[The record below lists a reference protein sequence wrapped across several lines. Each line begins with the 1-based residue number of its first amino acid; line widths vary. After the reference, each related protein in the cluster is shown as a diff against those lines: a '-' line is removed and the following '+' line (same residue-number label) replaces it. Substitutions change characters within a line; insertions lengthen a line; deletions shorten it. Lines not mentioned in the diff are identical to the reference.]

1 MLPILPKHIF
11 ENIDLASFYSNKYNK
26 NYTGC
31 GPYKLTKIEGN
42 KYYFDRNDTFH
53 LGAPKIRNMVIQTG
67 NIEVLEQLFLEEKLD
82 FTTLPIRFLS
92 KKDIYI
98 NSTYNFYPLTKPEII
113 YIALNH
119 RTEFFSS
126 KENRNYIYRFIDKK
140 KIINNVYKGFAENVN
155 QFYPKLLESY
165 KNECYQ
171 EDTRYTKYEYPLTL
185 KLGYFINNEEHG
197 LIAKELVKDLKVKGI
212 DIILK
217 EFDSNSW
224 INEFRE
230 NKLDMFIITQTL
242 MLHPDP
248 SYAFGEKGIINEI
261 IGWEDE
267 ENLNWIKK
275 GLEIDPIYFK
285 QWSKYIGEQ
294 LPVLFICSPYDVQII
309 NKRIRNI
316 RPDPR
321 GVLWNI
327 HELEK
332 IEE

>member
-1 MLPILPKHIF
+1 M
-11 ENIDLASFYSNKYNK
+11 
-26 NYTGC
+26 
-31 GPYKLTKIEGN
+31 
-42 KYYFDRNDTFH
+42 
-53 LGAPKIRNMVIQTG
+53 
-67 NIEVLEQLFLEEKLD
+67 
-82 FTTLPIRFLS
+82 
-92 KKDIYI
+92 
-98 NSTYNFYPLTKPEII
+98 
-113 YIALNH
+113 
-119 RTEFFSS
+119 
-126 KENRNYIYRFIDKK
+126 
-140 KIINNVYKGFAENVN
+140 YKGFAENVN
-155 QFYPKLLESY
+155 QFYPKLLERY